1 VAQQKNRKHGPK
13 NLAEAI
19 PEGYLDNQSQRIDAI
34 NLREVYNAFTASG
47 MHLFGFVMNYRFRKE
62 VSRGDKLIY
71 FCQLASQYADEL
83 NFMESYEC
91 SGDEEYPLI
100 TSKKTF

>member
-1 VAQQKNRKHGPK
+1 MVRKIWLK
-13 NLAEAI
+13 LF

-34 NLREVYNAFTASG
+34 NLREVYYAFTASG
-47 MHLFGFVMNYRFRKE
+47 MHLFGFVMNYCFRKE

-91 SGDEEYPLI
+91 SGDVEYPLI
-100 TSKKTF
+100 YVK